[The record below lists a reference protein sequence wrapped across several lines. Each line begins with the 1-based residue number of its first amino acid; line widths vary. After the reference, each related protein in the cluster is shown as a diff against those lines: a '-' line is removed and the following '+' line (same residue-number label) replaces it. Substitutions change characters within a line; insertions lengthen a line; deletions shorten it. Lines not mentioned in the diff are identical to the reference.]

1 MDLLAYLNIPNL
13 EEVARKNG
21 IVVPR
26 LRGYTLM
33 AEEEQVS
40 RSEMLAEVHA
50 ACIYRIEDMCCSY
63 PRFSI
68 NPAWSEYSLATK
80 RSKDKYLIK
89 DSDGHTVGI
98 RWNLLHGKKRK
109 NVKYVMKKTRRI
121 IERFYEV
128 QNKYAG
134 RADVL
139 KVHARIGGGNWP
151 YYYQEVVDKPWFL
164 EKVDSI
170 YDSTYCDIFCRI
182 EPVVLG
188 EPVEGG
194 TSP

>member
-1 MDLLAYLNIPNL
+1 MDLFAYLNIPNL
-13 EEVARKNG
+13 EDVARKNG

-80 RSKDKYLIK
+80 QSKDKYLIK

-98 RWNLLHGKKRK
+98 RWHLLHGKKRK
-109 NVKYVMKKTRRI
+109 NVKYVVKKTRRQ
-121 IERFYEV
+121 IEHFYEV

>member
-1 MDLLAYLNIPNL
+1 MRILTFLIWKKLL
-13 EEVARKNG
+13 EKNG

-33 AEEEQVS
+33 AEEEPAS
-40 RSEMLAEVHA
+40 RDEILAEVYA
-50 ACIYRIEDMCCSY
+50 ACTYRIEDMCCSY

-89 DSDGHTVGI
+89 DSDGHTVGV
-98 RWNLLHGKKRK
+98 RWNLLHGKRRK
-109 NVKYVMKKTRRI
+109 NVKYVMKKTRRQ
-121 IERFYEV
+121 IEHFYEV

-134 RADVL
+134 SADVL

-151 YYYQEVVDKPWFL
+151 HYYQEVVNKPWFL

-182 EPVVLG
+182 EPVVLS

>member
-1 MDLLAYLNIPNL
+1 MDLFAYFNIPNL
-13 EEVARKNG
+13 AEVARKNG

-33 AEEEQVS
+33 TEEEPVS
-40 RSEMLAEVHA
+40 RDEMLAEARA
-50 ACIYRIEDMCCSY
+50 ACMYRLEDMCSSY

-68 NPAWSEYSLATK
+68 SPAWYECSRATK
-80 RSKDKYLIK
+80 RIKDKYLIK
-89 DSDGHTVGI
+89 DCDGHTVSI

-109 NVKYVMKKTRRI
+109 NVKYVIKKTRRE

-164 EKVDSI
+164 EKVDDI
-170 YDSTYCDIFCRI
+170 YDSTYCDVFCRI
-182 EPVVLG
+182 EPVTPG
-188 EPVEGG
+188 ESVEGG
-194 TSP
+194 T

>member
-1 MDLLAYLNIPNL
+1 MDLFAYLNIPNL
-13 EEVARKNG
+13 EEVAQKNG

-33 AEEEQVS
+33 AEVEPVS
-40 RSEMLAEVHA
+40 RSEMLAEVYA
-50 ACIYRIEDMCCSY
+50 ACMYRIEDMCCSY

-80 RSKDKYLIK
+80 RNKNKYLIK
-89 DSDGHTVGI
+89 DNDGHTVGI
-98 RWNLLHGKKRK
+98 RWNLLHGKRRK
-109 NVKYVMKKTRRI
+109 NVKYVMKKTRRK

-151 YYYQEVVDKPWFL
+151 YYYQEVVDKSWFL
-164 EKVDSI
+164 EKVDDI

-182 EPVVLG
+182 EPVALG
-188 EPVEGG
+188 ESVEGG
-194 TSP
+194 TSS